1 MDKQTRPK
9 RCGLGSYLEGE
20 IKMGLAD
27 LHLHTIYS
35 YDGTASL
42 AAVLGRAKQLGLDV
56 IAITDHDEFAG
67 ALKAMEIAPNYGVEV
82 IPGIE
87 ITTAEGDLLALFITE
102 KVDAGL
108 SLIETVLRV
117 RELGGV
123 CVAPHPMAGG
133 MGMKSLSA
141 RTILK
146 ALHNPDV
153 AETLIGIEVYNAT
166 TLDRISN
173 HYARIL
179 ASQLKIA
186 NTGSSDAHVV
196 DAIGLGATE
205 FEGNSAADLLT
216 ALKNATT
223 KIRKQKEWS
232 AFKIISSWGMRYMES
247 AFVRMTGLARA

>member
-1 MDKQTRPK
+1 
-9 RCGLGSYLEGE
+9 
-20 IKMGLAD
+20 MGLAD

-42 AAVLGRAKQLGLDV
+42 SAVLNRAKQLGLDV
-56 IAITDHDEFAG
+56 IAITDHDEIAG
-67 ALKAMEIAPNYGVEV
+67 ALKAMKIASSYGVEV

-87 ITTAEGDLLALFITE
+87 ITTADGDLLAFFITE

-133 MGMKSLSA
+133 MGMKSLSG

-146 ALHNPDV
+146 ALRNPQV

-166 TLDRISN
+166 ALDRISN
-173 HYARIL
+173 HYANIL
-179 ASQLKIA
+179 ASRLHIA
-186 NTGSSDAHVV
+186 KTGSSDAHII
-196 DAIGLGATE
+196 DTIGFGSTE
-205 FEGNSAADLLT
+205 FEGSSAADLLT
-216 ALKNATT
+216 ALKNKTT
-223 KIRKQKEWS
+223 KVHKQKEWS
-232 AFKIISSWGMRYMES
+232 AFRILSSWGIRYMES
-247 AFVRMTGLARA
+247 AFVRMAGLARA